1 MLIVLKVKAKS
12 AFQREQDKEVGCL
25 PQVCPFMTNTQ
36 ATQTQ
41 PYPPSG
47 GTSVS
52 FGCGCSVCSES
63 CSGIF
68 FSKSIDALQSPSSR
82 GLRSMPSS
90 ASGVRVFIPNF
101 YKRAQQ
107 GKAYMRVKRR
117 DVWEKV
123 LLNRWNEKCALPYT
137 GAPEMMESWMEI
149 TSRRYDEHFFTIW
162 HTLMLP
168 RRKFEIQCT
177 TRE

>member
-1 MLIVLKVKAKS
+1 V
-12 AFQREQDKEVGCL
+12 FRREQDKEVGCL

-47 GTSVS
+47 GTSVG

-63 CSGIF
+63 YSGIF

-90 ASGVRVFIPNF
+90 ACGVRVFIPNF
-101 YKRAQQ
+101 HKKEGTTRKILYAGQEKRCLRK
-107 GKAYMRVKRR
+107 GITKLLKREMRVTIY
-117 DVWEKV
+117 W
-123 LLNRWNEKCALPYT
+123 CA
-137 GAPEMMESWMEI
+137 
-149 TSRRYDEHFFTIW
+149 RNN
-162 HTLMLP
+162 
-168 RRKFEIQCT
+168 
-177 TRE
+177 